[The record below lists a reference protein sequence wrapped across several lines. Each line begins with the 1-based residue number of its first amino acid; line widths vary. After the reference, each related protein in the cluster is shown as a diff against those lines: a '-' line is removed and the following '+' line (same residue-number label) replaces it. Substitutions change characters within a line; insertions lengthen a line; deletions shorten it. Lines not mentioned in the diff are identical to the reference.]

1 MDIYIA
7 RQPIFD
13 RHMRVYGYE
22 LLYRQN
28 NQNYFSGTDDRRA
41 TEELIYNSFL
51 VMDLETLTD
60 DTLAFINFP
69 KSLIEKK
76 RPSILPS
83 QSVVIEVLERG
94 KATQKTVDACRELR
108 EEGYTIALDDFAM
121 DENNMSLIE
130 VADIVKVEYPS
141 VSLEAQR
148 SLIKRYRHKIQF
160 LAEKIE
166 TREDFARAMEMGY
179 DFFQGYFF
187 SKPTMLRAK
196 EVDSLPTNVYF
207 VMEELSHPE
216 PSYQNISAIIERDLG
231 LSYKVLKMVNTVYCE
246 LKQRITSISR
256 ALIHI
261 GLSELRQ
268 WVPILMLKDLRK
280 PDNAETIKLSIIRGK
295 MMDLIA
301 TELGEENE
309 GSEYFFT
316 GLFSFIDVLMH
327 QPMEQILKGLP
338 LSNEVKAALMGEPNK
353 YKKCLD
359 YVTSC
364 ETAAWDTEGFDA
376 KAILDS
382 KKFMSLYHEAL
393 AWTKQLNY

>member
-7 RQPIFD
+7 RQPIFN
-13 RHMRVYGYE
+13 RLMRVHGYE

-28 NQNYFSGTDDRRA
+28 NQNFFTGTDDKRA

-69 KSLIEKK
+69 KSMIEKK

-83 QSVVIEVLERG
+83 KSVVIEVLERG

-108 EEGYTIALDDFAM
+108 EEGYTIALDDFTI
-121 DENNMSLIE
+121 DENNLPLIE
-130 VADIVKVEYPS
+130 VADLVKVDYPL

-148 SLIKRYRHKIQF
+148 SLLKRYRYKVQF

-166 TREDFARAMEMGY
+166 TREDFVKAMEMGY

-187 SKPTMLRAK
+187 TKPTMLRAK
-196 EVDSLPTNVYF
+196 EVKSLPTNVYF
-207 VMEELSHPE
+207 VMEELSHAE
-216 PSYQNISAIIERDLG
+216 PSYRNISAIIERDLG

-246 LKQRITSISR
+246 LKQRINSISR

-261 GLSELRQ
+261 GLNELRQ
-268 WVPILMLKDLRK
+268 WMPILMLKDLRQ
-280 PDNAETIKLSIIRGK
+280 PENAETIKLSIIRGK

-301 TELGEENE
+301 NELGEDNE

-338 LSNEVKAALMGEPNK
+338 LTNEVKAALMGESNK
-353 YKKCLD
+353 YRKCLD

-364 ETAAWDTEGFDA
+364 ETATWDSENFDEN
-376 KAILDS
+376 AILDS
-382 KKFMSLYHEAL
+382 KKFMGLYHEAL